1 MINYQLGIWMGKRV
15 KQLKV
20 NNASIGIGA
29 LIVFIA
35 IILVAG
41 IAASVLIQTST
52 HLETRA
58 AATGKETTTEVA
70 TGLTVFSIEAY
81 AADGADISKLAIMIR
96 PRAGAEKIDLT
107 HTHFELSD
115 TTTKIVLNYTTSYY
129 SKPNGLDDIFSASVY
144 PDDPYPYHDSSNRDG
159 TQFGILVLDDDD
171 NSISSTSPIMN
182 RGDKVYLCINTT
194 GALNNIAENTHIWG
208 QIIPEFGYSVHLD
221 FRTPYTYAD
230 NVMEI
235 LWDM

>member
-1 MINYQLGIWMGKRV
+1 MGKRI
-15 KQLKV
+15 KLFKY
-20 NNASIGIGA
+20 NSASIGIGA

-58 AATGKETTTEVA
+58 AATGRETTSEVA
-70 TGLTVFSIEAY
+70 TGLAVFSIEAY
-81 AADGADISKLAIMIR
+81 AADSADISKLAILVR
-96 PRAGAEKIDLT
+96 PWAGSEKIDLI
-107 HTHFELSD
+107 HTRIELSD
-115 TTTKIVLNYTTSYY
+115 ATTKIILNYTTTNF
-129 SKPNGLDDIFSASVY
+129 SKPNGLDDIFSADVY
-144 PDDPYPYHDSSNRDG
+144 PDDNYPYHHASNRDG
-159 TQFGILVLDDDD
+159 TQYGILVLDDYD
-171 NSISSTSPIMN
+171 NSISATSPVMN

-194 GALNNIAENTHIWG
+194 GALNNIAVNTHIWG
-208 QIIPEFGYSVHLD
+208 QIMPEIGYSAHLD

-235 LWDM
+235 YLDM

>member
-1 MINYQLGIWMGKRV
+1 MGKSIRLF
-15 KQLKV
+15 KN

-58 AATGKETTTEVA
+58 AATGQETTSEVA
-70 TGLTVFSIEAY
+70 TGLVIFSIEAY
-81 AADGADISKLAIMIR
+81 AASGSDISKLAILIR
-96 PRAGAEKIDLT
+96 PWAGSEKIDLT
-107 HTHFELSD
+107 HTYIELSD
-115 TTTKIVLNYTTSYY
+115 ASTKIILNYTTSNY

-144 PDDPYPYHDSSNRDG
+144 PDDNYPYHHTSNRDG
-159 TQFGILVLDDDD
+159 TQYGILVLDDYD
-171 NSISSTSPIMN
+171 NSISATNPIMN
-182 RGDKVYLCINTT
+182 RGDKVYLCINAT
-194 GALNNIAENTHIWG
+194 GALNNIAVNTHIWG
-208 QIIPEFGYSVHLD
+208 QIIPEIGYSAYLD

-235 LWDM
+235 YLDM